1 MPQNVLE
8 NLMSEVLM
16 FSIFAG
22 YQYVV
27 LVIIRLYSVCLR
39 VKMYNLFLG
48 KLVNIM
54 HVRFSLQIH
63 LVLHVV

>member
-27 LVIIRLYSVCLR
+27 LVIIRLYPVCLICKN
-39 VKMYNLFLG
+39 VVFLG